1 MKINKIEK
9 LIRLLLIGVLFFG
22 ISCSKDEVIPEDEII
37 EEEEEIVENS
47 LTYIYDVFNDHY
59 FWLDEVPELDPN
71 TYSSNEELL
80 DALRYDEV
88 DRWSFV
94 ADLDAYLALYEE
106 AETKGYGVG
115 MSLDP
120 DNKLMVRFT
129 YKNAP
134 MGLAGVDRRWEI
146 HRINDTAVTDLP
158 DILGAFD
165 TDSPVKFTFVDLMGD
180 TVSSTMTRTD
190 YNMNTVLHTSVIE
203 TESAKVGY
211 LVFESFLDP
220 SEAELNEAFTYFKE
234 QNINELIVDL
244 RYNGGGSFQI
254 AYQLAALVGG
264 NDILNKPLASFI
276 YNQNHTDENV
286 TYGVLEADVRSVNL
300 DRLFFITTES
310 SASASEFVINSM
322 FPYKEVILVGEKTHG
337 KPVGMQVF
345 AFKDYNLALAPVTF
359 QIVNAYG
366 NGHYF
371 NGIPVDYPEV
381 DDIYHAWGDP
391 EEACLKQ
398 ALNIIEGNDVVVM
411 KSAKLKPRGLPLKR
425 GLQEITGAY

>member
-1 MKINKIEK
+1 MKINKIET
-9 LIRLLLIGVLFFG
+9 LIRLWLIGVLFLG
-22 ISCSKDEVIPEDEII
+22 VSCSKDEVIPEDEII
-37 EEEEEIVENS
+37 EEEEIVENS

-59 FWLDEVPELDPN
+59 FWLDEVPKLDPN
-71 TYSSNEELL
+71 TYSSNEELV
-80 DALRYDEV
+80 DALRYDKI

-134 MGLAGVDRRWEI
+134 MGLAGVDRGWEI
-146 HRINDTAVTDLP
+146 HKINDTAVTDLP

-165 TDSPVKFTFVDLMGD
+165 TDSPVKFTFVDLLGD
-180 TVSSTMTRTD
+180 TVSRTMTRTD

-234 QNINELIVDL
+234 QNISELIVDL
-244 RYNGGGSFQI
+244 RYNGGGSFYI
-254 AYQLAALVGG
+254 AYQLAGLIGG
-264 NDILNKPLASFI
+264 DDILNKPLASFV
-276 YNQNHTDENV
+276 YNSKHTADNE
-286 TYGVLEADVRSVNL
+286 TYGYYEMNAHSVNL

-345 AFKDYNLALAPVTF
+345 ASEDYNLALAPVTF
-359 QIVNAYG
+359 QIVNANE

-371 NGIPVDYPEV
+371 NGVPVDYPEV

-411 KSAKLKPRGLPLKR
+411 KSAILKPRGLPLKR